1 MKKINILLLSILLF
15 ISTFALANE
24 QDHSNHDNMESNQ
37 IEIHAG
43 SIDPNGTLMTVAVE
57 GMVCDFCAQAI
68 EKVFM
73 KREEVAG
80 ITVNLDD
87 QNVIISLKSEKDIEN
102 TIIEELFLNAG
113 YNIQTIDR
121 KKL

>member
-80 ITVNLDD
+80 ITINLDD

-102 TIIEELFLNAG
+102 TTIEELFLNAG
-113 YNIQTIDR
+113 YNVQTINR